1 MLPGQLAVCPV
12 GVAARALPHA
22 DHPRVGSRP
31 RWFGGGAVW
40 LQHLQDEEGQV
51 SLAV

>member
-22 DHPRVGSRP
+22 DQPRVGSRP
-31 RWFGGGAVW
+31 RWFGGGAVL
-40 LQHLQDEEGQV
+40 LQNPQGEEGRV